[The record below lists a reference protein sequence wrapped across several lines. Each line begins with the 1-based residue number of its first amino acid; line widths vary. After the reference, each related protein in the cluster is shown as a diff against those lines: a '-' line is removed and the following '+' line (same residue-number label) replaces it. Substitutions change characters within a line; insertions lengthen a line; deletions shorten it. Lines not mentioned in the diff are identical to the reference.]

1 MLMNKQDYAIFPP
14 KFHTKPCQA
23 APTASAGPLGM
34 RERGESIPNKTLAFS
49 PLLA

>member
-23 APTASAGPLGM
+23 APIAFAGPLATKE
-34 RERGESIPNKTLAFS
+34 RENIPNQTLAFL
-49 PLLA
+49 PLLT